1 MNAPVVVK
9 LGSNLVVDGERRPRW
24 ELVNS
29 VASEVAS
36 TVRDG
41 TPVVI
46 VSSGAIALGSAIA
59 GLRSGRRKLGPLQAA
74 SALGQA
80 ELQRVWHEA
89 FAPLG
94 LPVAQVLLTPVEITE
109 RRSYLNVG
117 NALRALFE
125 VPAVPILN
133 ENDATATDEI
143 SFGDNDVLAAQ
154 VAVLLRAAR
163 LFLLTSADGVMSHP
177 PGVPGATVVADGAE
191 LGAAVLGPPTSLGAG
206 GIESKIRASSLAA
219 AGGVETVIASPNA
232 LGSLLR
238 GEPAGTRFAPASTDE
253 SAFKLWLRYGKATA
267 SQVNVDAGAARAI
280 TEQGSS
286 LLAVGITSWTH
297 DFRAGDGLDICHP
310 EETVIARGISSVDA
324 KDVQARQPGVEVV
337 HRDRLA
343 LIARP
348 RATAP
353 SEASPDL
360 NDPGPLLS

>member
-9 LGSNLVVDGERRPRW
+9 LGSNLVVDGEHRPRW
-24 ELVNS
+24 ELVNG
-29 VASEVAS
+29 VAAEVAA

-154 VAVLLRAAR
+154 VAVLLRAAK

-177 PGVPGATVVADGAE
+177 PGVPGAT
-191 LGAAVLGPPTSLGAG
+191 
-206 GIESKIRASSLAA
+206 
-219 AGGVETVIASPNA
+219 
-232 LGSLLR
+232 R
-238 GEPAGTRFAPASTDE
+238 GRRRG
-253 SAFKLWLRYGKATA
+253 
-267 SQVNVDAGAARAI
+267 
-280 TEQGSS
+280 
-286 LLAVGITSWTH
+286 
-297 DFRAGDGLDICHP
+297 RAGSRGPRSAHLPRRRRHREQDPRL
-310 EETVIARGISSVDA
+310 VARRGRRRRD
-324 KDVQARQPGVEVV
+324 
-337 HRDRLA
+337 RDRLPA
-343 LIARP
+343 CTRPIAPRRARRHEIRP
-348 RATAP
+348 RLDGRIGVQAL
-353 SEASPDL
+353 ASVRKGDRL
-360 NDPGPLLS
+360 AGPRRCGRRQGDHRAGQQPARRRHHLVDA

>member
-9 LGSNLVVDGERRPRW
+9 LGSNLVVDEECRPRW
-24 ELVNS
+24 GLVNG
-29 VASEVAS
+29 VAAEVGAV
-36 TVRDG
+36 VRAG

-59 GLRSGRRKLGPLQAA
+59 RLRSGRRRLGPLQAA

-117 NALRALFE
+117 NALRALFD
-125 VPAVPILN
+125 VPAIPILN

-154 VAVLLRAAR
+154 VAVLLRAAG
-163 LFLLTSADGVMSHP
+163 LFLLTSAEGVMSRP
-177 PGVPGATVVADGAE
+177 PGVAGATVVSDGAQ
-191 LGAAVLGPPTSLGAG
+191 LGAAVLGPPTTLGAG
-206 GIESKIRASSLAA
+206 GIESKIRASALAA
-219 AGGVETVIASPNA
+219 AGGVETVIASPRA

-238 GEPAGTRFAPASTDE
+238 GGSAGTRFAPASTNE

-267 SQVNVDAGAARAI
+267 SKVQIDAGAARAI

-310 EETVIARGISSVDA
+310 DATVIARGISSVDA
-324 KDVQARQPGVEVV
+324 KEVEARPPGVEVV

-343 LIARP
+343 LIAGR
-348 RATAP
+348 REGAP
-353 SEASPDL
+353 AKEP
-360 NDPGPLLS
+360 

>member
-9 LGSNLVVDGERRPRW
+9 LGSNLVVDPDHRPRW
-24 ELVNS
+24 DLVNS
-29 VASEVAS
+29 VAVEVGAA
-36 TVRDG
+36 VRSG

-46 VSSGAIALGSAIA
+46 VSSGAIALGSPLA
-59 GLRSGRRKLGPLQAA
+59 GLRSRRKLGPLQAA

-80 ELQRVWHEA
+80 ELQRLWHEA

-117 NALRALFE
+117 NALRALFD

-163 LFLLTSADGVMSHP
+163 LFLLTSAGGVMSHP
-177 PGVPGATVVADGAE
+177 PGAPGATLVADGAD
-191 LGAAVLGPPTSLGAG
+191 LGTAILGPPTSHGSG

-219 AGGVETVIASPNA
+219 AGGVETVIASPA
-232 LGSLLR
+232 DLGSLFR
-238 GEPAGTRFAPASTDE
+238 GEAAGTRFAPGSTDE
-253 SAFKLWLRYGKATA
+253 SAFKLWLRYGKATT
-267 SQVNVDAGAARAI
+267 SQVHIDAGAANAV
-280 TEQGSS
+280 TERGSS
-286 LLAVGITSWTH
+286 LLAVGVVSWSH

-310 EETVIARGISSVDA
+310 EGTVIARGISSVDA
-324 KDVQARQPGVEVV
+324 KDVEERQPGVEVV
-337 HRDRLA
+337 HRDKLA
-343 LIARP
+343 LVAPP
-348 RATAP
+348 RSGGAATAP
-353 SEASPDL
+353 
-360 NDPGPLLS
+360 

>member
-9 LGSNLVVDGERRPRW
+9 LGSNLVVDEERRPRW
-24 ELVNS
+24 ELVNG
-29 VASEVAS
+29 VAAEVAA

-59 GLRSGRRKLGPLQAA
+59 GLQSGRRKLGPLQAA

-89 FAPLG
+89 FAPLA

-117 NALRALFE
+117 NALRALFD

-191 LGAAVLGPPTSLGAG
+191 LGAAVLGPSTSLRRGRHREQDPRLGA
-206 GIESKIRASSLAA
+206 RCRRRRR
-219 AGGVETVIASPNA
+219 N
-232 LGSLLR
+232 
-238 GEPAGTRFAPASTDE
+238 
-253 SAFKLWLRYGKATA
+253 
-267 SQVNVDAGAARAI
+267 
-280 TEQGSS
+280 
-286 LLAVGITSWTH
+286 
-297 DFRAGDGLDICHP
+297 
-310 EETVIARGISSVDA
+310 
-324 KDVQARQPGVEVV
+324 
-337 HRDRLA
+337 RDRLSA
-343 LIARP
+343 CARP
-348 RATAP
+348 IAPRRARRNEIRPRLDGRIGVQAL
-353 SEASPDL
+353 ASVRKGDRL
-360 NDPGPLLS
+360 AGPRRCGRRQGDHRAGQQPARRRHHLMDA